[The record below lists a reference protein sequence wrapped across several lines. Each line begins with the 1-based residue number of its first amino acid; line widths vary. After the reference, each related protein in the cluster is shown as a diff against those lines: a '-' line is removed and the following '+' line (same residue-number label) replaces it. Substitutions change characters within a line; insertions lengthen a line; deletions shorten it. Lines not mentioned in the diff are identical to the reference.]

1 MRYFVPVVFPYK
13 CLNESTVIKV
23 VSEVV
28 VSATV
33 VFSRVVRIVVIWGVV
48 VSSKD
53 AKLHKLFC
61 QKIYQ
66 QILLNM

>member
-13 CLNESTVIKV
+13 CLNESTVIKF

-61 QKIYQ
+61 QKIY
-66 QILLNM
+66 

>member
-13 CLNESTVIKV
+13 CLNESTVIKF

-33 VFSRVVRIVVIWGVV
+33 VFSRVVRIVVI
-48 VSSKD
+48 
-53 AKLHKLFC
+53 
-61 QKIYQ
+61 
-66 QILLNM
+66 